1 MDSDKRPVKISELE
15 HTGEMPD
22 NISDLADQITGALN
36 RSKGELLGDEK
47 FMGEMLMQAIKHPMA
62 AREAKAGV
70 ANKER
75 RYAIVGRTEK
85 KKLWLL
91 LSQTE
96 SQQLDTY
103 RAERGDRTVS
113 DLINEMVVRALAA
126 LRAL

>member
-15 HTGEMPD
+15 HSGEMPD
-22 NISDLADQITGALN
+22 NISDLADQITSALN
-36 RSKGELLGDEK
+36 RSKGELLEDEK
-47 FMGEMLMQAIKHPMA
+47 FMGEMLMQALKHPMA
-62 AREAKAGV
+62 ARESKSGV
-70 ANKER
+70 AGKER
-75 RYAIVGRTEK
+75 LYAIVGRTEK

-113 DLINEMVVRALAA
+113 DLINEMVGRALAE

>member
-15 HTGEMPD
+15 HSGEMPD
-22 NISDLADQITGALN
+22 NISDLAEQITSALN
-36 RSKGELLGDEK
+36 RAKGELLDDEK
-47 FMGEMLMQAIKHPMA
+47 FMGEMLMQALKTPMA
-62 AREAKAGV
+62 ARESKAGV

-75 RYAIVGRTEK
+75 RYAVVGRTEK

-96 SQQLDTY
+96 AQQLEAY